1 MFQTERAPEMKAGV
15 EDVDLSGRTALVTG
29 STSGVGEETALALGR
44 LGADVL
50 VHGRDHEAGERVVER
65 LDAVGV
71 DATFLSADFADVDAV
86 SALATDVRATV
97 DSLDILC
104 NNAGGFFRDT
114 SPTDLGVEYT
124 FHVNHLAPFQLT
136 AALYPVLSDDA
147 RVITTASV
155 AHRGATLA
163 LDSVAELSGFS
174 PWAAYCRSKL
184 ANVLFAN
191 ELSRRLARADSDVT
205 SNSLHPGV
213 IPGSGFIRGFPGA
226 IRQVGSLF
234 DDLPVGDSVEDGAAT
249 PVYLA
254 ASPDVDGVS
263 GAYFS
268 RCRQRRPARTARDP
282 TVQRRLWERSSELLD
297 IDEPLAEN

>member
-65 LDAVGV
+65 LDAVGA

-86 SALATDVRATV
+86 STLATDVRATV

-124 FHVNHLAPFQLT
+124 FPVNHLVPFQLT

-163 LDSVAELSGFS
+163 LDSIAELSGFS

-191 ELSRRLARADSDVT
+191 ELSRRLARVDSDIT

-226 IRQVGSLF
+226 IQQLGSLF
-234 DDLPVGDSVEDGAAT
+234 DDLPVGDSVEDGATT